1 MIHLISFEKVIY
13 SEICIVVLKCSFP
26 LSIPALILS
35 LSFPPIIALGVYVG
49 RRTREQELMWPSH
62 PTEIGKFKTP

>member
-1 MIHLISFEKVIY
+1 MLFEKVLY
-13 SEICIVVLKCSFP
+13 SEICIVVLMCRFP
-26 LSIPALILS
+26 LAIPALILS
-35 LSFPPIIALGVYVG
+35 LSFPPFLALGVYVDFQG